1 VATLYA
7 TVDTQFINLEHSF
20 KLFPDSVLGMQGAM
34 VDKYK
39 CQFLNYHHPSKMVVS
54 SSTQAPV
61 RMMYT
66 PLITKETQYIIPM
79 QCLELGGE

>member
-1 VATLYA
+1 VPTLYV
-7 TVDTQFINLEHSF
+7 TVDTQFINLEHPF
-20 KLFPDSVLGMQGAM
+20 RLFPDSVLGIERAV

-54 SSTQAPV
+54 SNTQVPG

-66 PLITKETQYIIPM
+66 PLIIKETQYIIPM
-79 QCLELGGE
+79 QSELGGG